1 MGRSVAL
8 KGVSVFCATRI
19 TAREVALMQRL
30 FVLRRQPLLTGLSIA
45 ATRLGDGPLW
55 GVAGAVFLVGGDQQS
70 RLAVAIAAVAISLS
84 ILVFTLVKH
93 SLQRPRPFESW
104 PQLSCLLAAP
114 DKFSF
119 PSGHTMTAFAAST
132 VFALLI
138 PGSGLVFYPLACLIG
153 FSRVFLGLHYPT
165 DVLVGAL
172 VGSGIAVGLV
182 RLATVL
188 ALL

>member
-1 MGRSVAL
+1 MERRIAM
-8 KGVSVFCATRI
+8 KDVSAFCAAHI
-19 TAREVALMQRL
+19 TPWEVSLMQRL
-30 FVLRRQPLLTGLSIA
+30 FTLRERPLLTLVSIA

-55 GVAGAVFLVGGDQQS
+55 GVAGAVFLVGGNRQT
-70 RLAVAIAAVAISLS
+70 RMAVAIAAVAIALS
-84 ILVFTLVKH
+84 ILLFTLVKN
-93 SLQRPRPFESW
+93 SLQRPRPYESW

-132 VFALLI
+132 VFAQLI
-138 PGSGLVFYPLACLIG
+138 PGTALLFLPVAALIG

-172 VGSGIAVGLV
+172 VGSGIAFGLV
-182 RLATVL
+182 RLAGML
-188 ALL
+188 ALI